1 MSTGRERMIV
11 NCGAQ
16 SGQPLWRWAQRTT
29 AAHSTLVV
37 NDSNSSQLLPGGGL
51 GRRPD
56 EVTWRREDA
65 DGSTWLE
72 VSHDGYGQPHGVIHR
87 RRLFL
92 GAAGD
97 DLRGEDRLEG
107 AKDGHFAI
115 RFHLHPEVQV
125 SLVQSGAAALLRLPK
140 GGGWRFLARGAEM
153 SLEPSIYLG
162 DESQSR
168 RSEQI
173 VLSGRFAADTSV
185 SWALR
190 REAKARAGR
199 R

>member
-1 MSTGRERMIV
+1 
-11 NCGAQ
+11 
-16 SGQPLWRWAQRTT
+16 
-29 AAHSTLVV
+29 
-37 NDSNSSQLLPGGGL
+37 
-51 GRRPD
+51 
-56 EVTWRREDA
+56 
-65 DGSTWLE
+65 
-72 VSHDGYGQPHGVIHR
+72 VIHR

-92 GAAGD
+92 GAGGE

-107 AKDGHFAI
+107 TKDGHFAI

-140 GGGWRFLARGAEM
+140 GGGWRFMARGAQM
-153 SLEPSIYLG
+153 SLEPSVYLG

-173 VLSGRFAADTSV
+173 VLSGRIAADTTV
-185 SWALR
+185 SWSLR
-190 REAKARAGR
+190 REAKARAER